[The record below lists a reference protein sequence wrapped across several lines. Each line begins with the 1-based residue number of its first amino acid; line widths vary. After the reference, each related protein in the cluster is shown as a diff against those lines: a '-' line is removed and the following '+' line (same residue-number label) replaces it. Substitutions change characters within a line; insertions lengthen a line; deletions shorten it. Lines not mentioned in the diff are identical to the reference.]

1 MTQTTKFHLNQWSPE
16 DYVRRTDF
24 NADNAKVE
32 AALAAAGNCRIVTG
46 SYTGTGESGE
56 GYPNTITFE
65 GKPLLVFIVGDRSCY
80 AMRGC
85 DTADVCYGSAGNTL
99 NLTWGENTLS
109 WYSTNNYYT
118 QLNISGK
125 VYRYIA
131 LMDMTE

>member
-1 MTQTTKFHLNQWSPE
+1 MTQTPNFQLNQWSPE

-46 SYTGTGESGE
+46 SYTGTGK
-56 GYPNTITFE
+56 YDQNNPNTLTFQ

-80 AMRGC
+80 AMRDC
-85 DTADVCYGSAGNTL
+85 ATADVCYGSTGSSIS
-99 NLTWGENTLS
+99 LTWGENTLS
-109 WYSTNNYYT
+109 WYGVDALN
-118 QLNISGK
+118 QLNVGQR

-131 LMDMTE
+131 LMDTTE

>member
-1 MTQTTKFHLNQWSPE
+1 MTQTPNFQLNQWSGD

-24 NADNAKVE
+24 NADNAKID

-56 GYPNTITFE
+56 YHPNTITFE

-85 DTADVCYGSAGNTL
+85 DNADVCCGSTGSTVS
-99 NLTWGENTLS
+99 LTWGENTLS
-109 WYSTNNYYT
+109 WYSDSVYT
-118 QLNISGK
+118 QMNISKK

-131 LMDMTE
+131 LMDMAE

>member
-46 SYTGTGESGE
+46 SYTGTGK
-56 GYPNTITFE
+56 YDQNNPNTLTFQ

-85 DTADVCYGSAGNTL
+85 DTADVCYGSTGSSIS
-99 NLTWGENTLS
+99 LTWGENTLS
-109 WYSTNNYYT
+109 WYGVDALN
-118 QLNISGK
+118 QLNVGQR
-125 VYRYIA
+125 VYCYIA
-131 LMDMTE
+131 LMDTTE

>member
-24 NADNAKVE
+24 NADNAKID

-46 SYTGTGESGE
+46 SYTGTGK
-56 GYPNTITFE
+56 YDQYNPNTLTFD

-85 DTADVCYGSAGNTL
+85 DTADVCYGSTGSSVS
-99 NLTWGENTLS
+99 LTWGENTLS
-109 WYSTNNYYT
+109 WYGVDALN
-118 QLNISGK
+118 QLNVGQR

-131 LMDMTE
+131 LMDTTE

>member
-1 MTQTTKFHLNQWSPE
+1 MTQTPNFQLNQWSPE

-24 NADNAKVE
+24 NADNLKID

-56 GYPNTITFE
+56 YHPNTITFE

-85 DTADVCYGSAGNTL
+85 DTADVCYGSSGSRI
-99 NLTWGENTLS
+99 NLIWGENTLS
-109 WYSTNNYYT
+109 WYSDSDYT
-118 QLNISGK
+118 QMNISKK

-131 LMDMTE
+131 LMNVTE

>member
-1 MTQTTKFHLNQWSPE
+1 MTQTTNFHLNQWSPE

-24 NADNAKVE
+24 NADNAKID

-46 SYTGTGESGE
+46 SYTGTGK
-56 GYPNTITFE
+56 YDQYNPNTLTFD

-85 DTADVCYGSAGNTL
+85 DTADVCYGSSGSTID
-99 NLTWGENTLS
+99 LTWGENTLS
-109 WYSTNNYYT
+109 WYNTNNFYA
-118 QLNISGK
+118 QMNISGR